1 MKGAALQRVKLPPG
15 TGSLHPVADKR
26 YQSPRAGLLRSS
38 IRVVLSLSRSDQ
50 EPARANICQRSI
62 KGRCVSRR
70 PHNLKVN
77 VLQLVEHRPG
87 GVEELE
93 SYIAVL
99 SPSLQEQ

>member
-1 MKGAALQRVKLPPG
+1 MKLPPG
-15 TGSLHPVADKR
+15 NWIAPSGSRKNDWCVCGNPKSHR
-26 YQSPRAGLLRSS
+26 TGLLTFEHQGCSEFEQEC
-38 IRVVLSLSRSDQ
+38 DQ

-62 KGRCVSRR
+62 KGRCVSHR

>member
-1 MKGAALQRVKLPPG
+1 MP
-15 TGSLHPVADKR
+15 GSLR
-26 YQSPRAGLLRSS
+26 LRVRGVGNSS
-38 IRVVLSLSRSDQ
+38 LSDQ
-50 EPARANICQRSI
+50 EPARADIGESSI
-62 KGRCVSRR
+62 KEHSVSRR
-70 PHNLKVN
+70 PHNLKIN